1 MKTKKANLTTPP
13 YNKLDELIEIKPT
26 IELQNTHDGDVQT
39 QIYRIK
45 FKNNKK
51 SFKIRF
57 TLVRSKKL
65 AIISSTNIKSTE
77 RRQEVYIDSN
87 IFVKEGNTT
96 IINLD
101 NLELLIKRF
110 ILERVNEI
118 YVNEK
123 EYPLASINTMSSS
136 DSKKSRSRKNDNSR

>member
-1 MKTKKANLTTPP
+1 MKTKKANLTTLP
-13 YNKLDELIEIKPT
+13 YSKLDELIEIKPT

>member
-1 MKTKKANLTTPP
+1 MKTKKAILTTSP
-13 YNKLDELIEIKPT
+13 YSKLDELIEIKPT

-87 IFVKEGNTT
+87 IFIKEGNTT

-123 EYPLASINTMSSS
+123 EYPLASINTSSSS
-136 DSKKSRSRKNDNSR
+136 DSKKSRSR

>member
-1 MKTKKANLTTPP
+1 MKTKKANLTTSP

-87 IFVKEGNTT
+87 IFVKEGNKT
-96 IINLD
+96 IINLY

-123 EYPLASINTMSSS
+123 EYPLASINTMPSS

>member
-1 MKTKKANLTTPP
+1 MKTKKANLTTLP

-123 EYPLASINTMSSS
+123 EYPLASISTMSSS
-136 DSKKSRSRKNDNSR
+136 DSKKSRSRKNDNS

>member
-1 MKTKKANLTTPP
+1 MKTKKANLRTLP

-87 IFVKEGNTT
+87 IFVKEGNKT

>member
-1 MKTKKANLTTPP
+1 MKTKKDILTTLP
-13 YNKLDELIEIKPT
+13 YSKLDKLIEIKPT

-51 SFKIRF
+51 SLKIRF

-123 EYPLASINTMSSS
+123 EYPLASINTLSSS
-136 DSKKSRSRKNDNSR
+136 DSKKSRSRKNDNS

>member
-1 MKTKKANLTTPP
+1 MKTKKAILTTSP
-13 YNKLDELIEIKPT
+13 YSKLDELIEIKPT

-87 IFVKEGNTT
+87 IFIKEGNTT

-123 EYPLASINTMSSS
+123 EYPLASINTSSSS
-136 DSKKSRSRKNDNSR
+136 DSKKSRSRKNDNS